1 MAAVTLKD
9 LMSPL
14 NYIEEYT
21 KQTSQKLDRV
31 VALLARNGG
40 SARGDGGTN
49 INVNQKNVDA
59 IKALGEGVGPLIK
72 SLALIKLIPNS
83 SINKLGQIITTIG
96 ESLSTIED
104 PNNALKVAE
113 VVQVIGNNI
122 LLFAISL
129 TLATPLLILSVPGA
143 IALGISIRLLFA
155 AVGEI
160 DPAQVDNLKT
170 VVNELSLGIF
180 AYSLIMAGVSY
191 IAPAIIAGSLAIGI
205 SIRIFLGILG
215 NMEGVDKK
223 LNAVETLSRT
233 ALAYSI
239 GMAAT
244 AILAPLVL
252 VGSIVFGL
260 SVRLLVFAIG
270 KTEKTEKS
278 LQSLSLLGLS
288 VIGFVIGMAIT
299 GYLGIDV
306 LKGTLLFT
314 ASLIVLNLGLR
325 IAGDKTTTKGALAL
339 ALIGPA
345 AIIFSL
351 SMVFVSSIIGDDF
364 EKFIIPTLVIGIT
377 AAAFYLIGKGA
388 KEIALGALAFA
399 AIGLSLLVFNMGY
412 IPFIKTVNTL
422 TPESFAAQVG
432 VLAAFGV
439 GFVAL
444 GTAIAATGGVAFLAP
459 LLYAASGVAL
469 IALAAGLKAI
479 KSVNFDEKD
488 STNLSYTLGAVAMAF
503 SGVDPEDGFFAN
515 VGNVFSRLGQ
525 SAAGVAAAAFYTAA
539 GVSLLTLSK
548 GLSAFKAI
556 KFTEADSKELAM
568 SLSAVTTGF
577 ALAGGG
583 AQVPSTSFFGQMFGF
598 KANVVEQGIRSVR
611 NAGSALKNI
620 ADGLSAFQDLIKQKV
635 TFGEPD
641 TNGKYQEGTLGYAI
655 TNTLGFVQS
664 AFSAI
669 GKEGDEAD
677 TGFFGALGFKQNVVQ
692 KGIQAVQGAGTELT
706 NIANGLTKFIELTDK
721 NIDFSP
727 EGKLAKS
734 ISNTL
739 TFVGTAFASIGGMT
753 QETEWLG
760 FTWDQN
766 KVGAGVKAVKG
777 AGAELTNIATGL
789 TKFIELTDK
798 NIDFSAEGK
807 LAKAISST
815 LSFVGEA
822 FSQIGGKKQKK
833 KGWFGFEWDENA
845 VNAGVKAVKG
855 AGAELNNIA
864 NGLTKF
870 EGIQDAD
877 ALGKKIS
884 TLLTS
889 MSTSFTSLY
898 KTNPKINDRMSKVA
912 TFVTQVGNQATK
924 GALDKAADG
933 FQGIAD
939 AINSVELE
947 KANAMGDLFKG
958 ASKLSSD
965 AKAYQKLVEAV
976 EEIRDVL
983 TGDKQNAT
991 QGGGFMQ
998 SVLPTAQVAPVTPK
1012 PGSPAQT
1019 AQATDARLLAALE
1032 KINSTM
1038 ANLPSAIAAIEIK
1051 VRD

>member
-9 LMSPL
+9 LMNTL

-21 KQTSQKLDRV
+21 KITSQKLDKV
-31 VALLARNGG
+31 VDLLSRGGATGNG
-40 SARGDGGTN
+40 AGGTN
-49 INVNQKNVDA
+49 INVNEKNVNA
-59 IKALGEGVGPLIK
+59 IKSLGEGVGPLIK
-72 SLALIKLIPNS
+72 SLVLIKLIPNS

-113 VVQVIGNNI
+113 VIQVIGNNI
-122 LLFAISL
+122 LRFAISL
-129 TLATPLLILSVPGA
+129 TLATPLLILSLPGA
-143 IALGISIRLLFA
+143 VALGLSIRLLLA
-155 AVGEI
+155 ATGEI
-160 DPAQVDNLKT
+160 DPSQVDNLKT
-170 VVNELSLGIF
+170 VVNELSLGIL
-180 AYSLIMAGVSY
+180 AYSLVMAGVSY
-191 IAPAIIAGSLAIGI
+191 IAPAVIAGSLAIGI

-223 LNAVETLSRT
+223 LSVIETLSRT

-252 VGSIVFGL
+252 VGSFVFGL

-278 LQSLSLLGLS
+278 LQSLGLLGLS

-325 IAGDKTTTKGALAL
+325 IAGDKTTIKGALSL

-345 AIIFSL
+345 AIIFAL
-351 SMVFVSSIIGDDF
+351 SMQIFSSIIGDDYQ
-364 EKFIIPTLVIGIT
+364 KFIIPTLVIGIT
-377 AAAFYLIGKGA
+377 AGVFFIIGKGA

-412 IPFIKTVNTL
+412 IPFIKTINTV
-422 TPESFAAQVG
+422 TPESFATQAL
-432 VLAAFGV
+432 VLGAFGV

-444 GTAIAATGGVAFLAP
+444 GAAIAALGGTAFLAP
-459 LLYAASGVAL
+459 LLYAAAGVSL
-469 IALAAGLKAI
+469 IALAEGLKAM
-479 KSVNFDEKD
+479 KALDYKESDAK
-488 STNLSYTLGAVAMAF
+488 NLSYTLGAVAMAF
-503 SGVDPEDGFFAN
+503 SGVNPEEGFFAN
-515 VGNVFSRLGQ
+515 VGNMFSRVVQ
-525 SAAGVAAAAFYTAA
+525 SGVGIASAGLYTAA
-539 GVSLLTLSK
+539 GIALLTLSK
-548 GLSAFKAI
+548 GLTAFKEI
-556 KFTEADSKELAM
+556 KFTEEDSKQLAV

-577 ALAGGG
+577 ALAGGAG
-583 AQVPSTSFFGQMFGF
+583 QVPSTSFFGQMFGF
-598 KANVVEQGIRSVR
+598 KANVVNEGIRSVR
-611 NAGSALKNI
+611 GAGKALKDV
-620 ADGLSAFQDLIKQKV
+620 ADGLIAFQELIKQQV
-635 TFGEPD
+635 VFGEPD
-641 TNGKYQEGTLGYAI
+641 GDGKYQEGTLGYAI
-655 TNTLGFVQS
+655 TNTIGFIQS
-664 AFSAI
+664 AFAAVVR
-669 GKEGDEAD
+669 EGDESD
-677 TGFFGALGFKQNVVQ
+677 TGLFGALGFKQNVVQ

-706 NIANGLTKFIELTDK
+706 NIANGLKTFQELVTQQ
-721 NIDFSP
+721 IDFSP
-727 EGKLAKS
+727 EGKLATAVKDS
-734 ISNTL
+734 I
-739 TFVGTAFASIGGMT
+739 TFVGKAFSGIGGDT
-753 QETEWLG
+753 QKAEWLG

-766 KVGAGVKAVKG
+766 KVGAGIKAVQG
-777 AGAELTNIATGL
+777 AGTELTNIANGL
-789 TKFIELTDK
+789 KTFQDLVTQKV
-798 NIDFSAEGK
+798 DFSPEGS
-807 LAKAISST
+807 LAQAVSKT
-815 LSFVGEA
+815 VTFVGEA
-822 FSQIGGKKQKK
+822 FSAIGGKTQKK
-833 KGWFGFEWDENA
+833 KGWFGFTWDQNK

-855 AGAELNNIA
+855 AGTELTNIA
-864 NGLTKF
+864 TGLSKF
-870 EGIQDAD
+870 EGIQDAK
-877 ALGKKIS
+877 ALGDKIT
-884 TLLTS
+884 TLFNS
-889 MSTSFTSLY
+889 MGSSFTSLY
-898 KTNPKINDRMSKVA
+898 AKDPKINDKMSKVA
-912 TFVTQVGNQATK
+912 TFVTQVGNQAIK

-939 AINSVELE
+939 AINSVELD

-983 TGDKQNAT
+983 TGEKQGT

-998 SVLPTAQVAPVTPK
+998 SVLPAAPTVPVTPK

-1038 ANLPSAIAAIEIK
+1038 ANLPSAIASIEIK